1 MKILL
6 VEDDR
11 FIRDS
16 FSERLR
22 NNKYEVSSAKDG
34 EEAIDK
40 INTDNFDVVITDIG
54 MPIVSGIEVLKFTK
68 KNKPKAKVIMMSI
81 YVNQEVINEIME
93 LGADEYIEK
102 SSFLKDIFK
111 IIDSVNWIYR
121 GMGFDSSNPPIKI
134 AQKTRVG

>member
-6 VEDDR
+6 VDDDK
-11 FIRDS
+11 FFRDVFVDKLNHEKYMV
-16 FSERLR
+16 FS
-22 NNKYEVSSAKDG
+22 AAG
-34 EEAIDK
+34 GAEAIDK

-68 KNKPKAKVIMMSI
+68 KNKPKAKVIMMST

-102 SSFLKDIFK
+102 SSFLKDIARISDK
-111 IIDSVNWIYR
+111 IV
-121 GMGFDSSNPPIKI
+121 
-134 AQKTRVG
+134 